1 MVGIFIAFM
10 VLKYFNQKALGMQTI
25 LDQMIKDR
33 IYLVMSIWATNIIII
48 ISIEFM
54 TPLNPYIALTIS
66 SLNRV
71 CALAGI
77 WQFSAILV
85 IRYLSVFYQNLMNS
99 VDESLVKRV
108 ARSCVAFISIISV
121 LISDMESTAINQLM
135 SMTGKV
141 PEREFSKSFIIHKS
155 QFSVII
161 FHNRNKKIIC

>member
-1 MVGIFIAFM
+1 
-10 VLKYFNQKALGMQTI
+10 
-25 LDQMIKDR
+25 MIKDR

-66 SLNRV
+66 SLNMV

-121 LISDMESTAINQLM
+121 LISDMESTEIYQLM
-135 SMTGKV
+135 TMIGKV
-141 PEREFSKSFIIHKS
+141 PERKVSKLFIIAAIICLIILIVTQYKIEMFRKS
-155 QFSVII
+155 VDLRGQLHRHSSKLKSS
-161 FHNRNKKIIC
+161 KKINVF